1 MPSKKSSRKPAPWQ
15 EYAVTIRRLAEG
27 ERGVDTSDPERLG
40 LRTKF
45 GGTPD
50 WEQEDEHPTCKA
62 CQTAMNFVGQ
72 IDSFEH
78 QSKRNPNSRSAMG
91 VQDFMFGD
99 VGMIYVFYCI
109 PCAKAKA
116 IVQYG

>member
-1 MPSKKSSRKPAPWQ
+1 VATRAKRGKPEPWQ
-15 EYAVTIRRLAEG
+15 EYAVSIRRLRKG
-27 ERGVDTSDPERLG
+27 EKGVDPKDPENLG

-50 WEQEDEHPTCKA
+50 WDQQDEHPACRTCK
-62 CQTAMNFVGQ
+62 TVMNFVGQ

-78 QSKRNPNSRSAMG
+78 ESKHNPNSRSDMEI
-91 VQDFMFGD
+91 QDFMFVD

-109 PCAKAKA
+109 PCGTAEA